1 MTEFSS
7 SKELT
12 SIVNYLPE
20 FESAKPILNLT
31 ELEYKEGSSK
41 LKSLLSNYFSHYDL
55 PLSHHNN
62 KSNINLTIGKFKAF
76 NFDVVAQVYA
86 PVISEYKAVV
96 FFIHGYLDHFAL
108 HKNLINLLTSNN
120 YIIVGLDLP
129 GHGLSTGEIAHIADF
144 GQYAHSVELMVDCFK
159 NKFNYL
165 DIPAYISGYSAG
177 AAIGT
182 EYLLRNQSQNYFSKA
197 LWLAPL
203 LRIPKWKFSE
213 IAISYLPFL
222 KYVPRDTKNI
232 SHDSRFITFIRYNDP
247 MQPRIVPLAWIKAMH
262 HWVARLPKYGS
273 LMIKTCIVQ
282 GTEDK
287 TIDWRYNIPD
297 FSQIYLNHEVHYV
310 YEGYHNLCNESFEY
324 RKLAFDYIMNF
335 YDN

>member
-1 MTEFSS
+1 M

-20 FESAKPILNLT
+20 FEGAKPISSLA
-31 ELEYKEGSSK
+31 ELENTKDTPK
-41 LKSLLSNYFSHYDL
+41 LKSLLSHYFSHYDL
-55 PLSHHNN
+55 PLSHVNN
-62 KSNINLTIGKFKAF
+62 RFNIQLTIGRFKAF
-76 NFDVVAQVYA
+76 EFDLVAQVYA
-86 PVISEYKAVV
+86 PVTSEYKGIV
-96 FFIHGYLDHFAL
+96 FFIHGYLDHFGL
-108 HKNLINLLTSNN
+108 HKNLINLLISHK

-144 GQYAHSVELMVDCFK
+144 GQYAHSVELVVEHFLA
-159 NKFNYL
+159 KFNYTDL
-165 DIPAYISGYSAG
+165 PFYISGYSAG

-182 EYLLRNQSQNYFSKA
+182 EYLLRNNTQNCFSKA

-203 LRIPKWKFSE
+203 LRIPRWKFSE
-213 IAISYLPFL
+213 LATSYLPFL
-222 KYVPRDTKNI
+222 KHVPRETKNT
-232 SHDSRFITFIRYNDP
+232 SHDSRFLTFIRYNDP
-247 MQPRIVPLAWIKAMH
+247 MQPKIVPLAWVKAMH
-262 HWVARLPKYGS
+262 HWVARLPKYDP

-297 FSQIYLNHEVHYV
+297 FSQIYINHQVHYV
-310 YEGYHNLCNESFEY
+310 YEGYHNLCNESAVY

-335 YDN
+335 YNN